1 MIITESG
8 SLLSRLLPARFT
20 RRGPLLPLVKL
31 HGTIG
36 VGSPLRPGLNLDML
50 NSSLERAFSYRNVPA
65 VLLSINSPGGSAVQ
79 SALIHNRI
87 RQLAQRKNVKV
98 ISFCEDVA
106 ASGGYWL
113 ATAGDEIY
121 ADHASIVGSIGVI
134 YAGFGFVEALDRL
147 GVERRVHTAGKSKMM
162 LDPFQPQRDDD
173 VARLKDMQ
181 ADIHETF
188 KTLVRTRRDGKLKV
202 DDDELFSGAFW
213 SGGQAREIGLVDG
226 LGSLHDVVTEKFGAE
241 AILKPVTKSA
251 GWMRRLRMPPQVAR
265 PPSGHL
271 AAGLADE
278 VIETLEAR
286 ALWQRFG
293 L

>member
-1 MIITESG
+1 MVATETR
-8 SLLSRLLPARFT
+8 SLFSRLLPARFA

-36 VGSPLRPGLNLDML
+36 VGSPLRPGLNLDMV
-50 NSSLERAFSYRNVPA
+50 NSSLERAFSYRKAPA

-79 SALIHNRI
+79 SAFIHNRI
-87 RQLAQRKNVKV
+87 RQLAQRRNVKV

-121 ADHASIVGSIGVI
+121 ADHASIVGSIGVV
-134 YAGFGFVEALDRL
+134 YAGFGFVGALDRL

-162 LDPFQPQRDDD
+162 LDPFQPQREDD
-173 VARLKDMQ
+173 VNRLMDMQ

-202 DDDELFSGAFW
+202 EDDELFSGAFW
-213 SGGQAREIGLVDG
+213 SGNQAREIGLVDG
-226 LGSLHDVVTEKFGAE
+226 LGSLHDVVTDKFGPE
-241 AILKPVTKSA
+241 AVLRPVARSA

-265 PPSGHL
+265 PRSGHP

-278 VIETLEAR
+278 VIEALEAR